1 MNSKEVMDTFDK
13 YVVNTGA
20 RFPVV
25 YDHAEGAKVWD
36 KDGKEYIEMCAG
48 YGANSLGYADPEW
61 LDAVISQLKKF
72 QHTSN
77 LYYHE
82 IGGIVAEKLVKKS
95 GMKKVFFANSGGEAN
110 EAAYKIAR
118 KYGNTI
124 ADVHKNSI
132 LYMQTS
138 FHGRTIS
145 ETASTGS
152 YPGMDAKF
160 GPLTPGFFPVKINDI
175 EDLKKQVAEH
185 NPCAIIMELVQGE
198 GGVIAMDQEFV
209 DEAVRL
215 CKDNDILFIDD
226 EVQAGI
232 GRTGTFFTYEQY
244 GFKPDIVSF
253 AKGIGG
259 GLPIGGVLTNE
270 KTCDVLSAGEHG
282 STFGMNPAACAGANV
297 VLDKMDDAFL
307 KDVREKADYLR
318 GELLK
323 IDEVKSLSG
332 LGMMIGVDFKTR
344 DYAQVVQGLCEN
356 GVLAITTHGRLRLLP
371 PLTITKDEIDQALK
385 IFHKVLDK

>member
-1 MNSKEVMDTFDK
+1 MDSKEIMEAFDQ
-13 YVVNTGA
+13 YVVNTGS
-20 RFPVV
+20 RFPVI
-25 YDHAEGAKVWD
+25 YDHAEGATVWD
-36 KDGKEYIEMCAG
+36 KNGDKYIDMASG
-48 YGANSLGYADPEW
+48 YGANSLGYGDEEW
-61 LDAVISQLKKF
+61 LHAVIEQLKKF

-82 IGGIVAEKLVKKS
+82 IGAVVAEKLAKRS
-95 GMKKVFFANSGGEAN
+95 GMKKVFFSNSGGEAN

-152 YPGMDAKF
+152 YPGMEAKF
-160 GPLTPGFFPVKINDI
+160 GPLTPGFFPVLINDVD
-175 EDLKKQVAEH
+175 DLRKQVAEH

-198 GGVIAMDQEFV
+198 GSVIALDKEFV
-209 DEAVRL
+209 DTAVKL
-215 CKDNDILFIDD
+215 CRDNDILLIDD

-244 GFKPDIVSF
+244 GFTPDIVSF

-270 KTCDVLSAGEHG
+270 KTCNVLSAGEHG

-297 VLDKMDDAFL
+297 VLDRMDDTFL
-307 KDVREKADYLR
+307 QDVREKADYLR
-318 GELLK
+318 SELLA
-323 IDEVKSLSG
+323 IDEVESLSG
-332 LGMMIGVDFKTR
+332 LGMMIGVNFKTR
-344 DYAQVVQGLCEN
+344 DYAQVVQELCAH
-356 GVLAITTHGRLRLLP
+356 GVLTITTHGRLRLLP
-371 PLTITKDEIDQALK
+371 PLTITKEEIDEALAV
-385 IFHKVLDK
+385 FHKLLD